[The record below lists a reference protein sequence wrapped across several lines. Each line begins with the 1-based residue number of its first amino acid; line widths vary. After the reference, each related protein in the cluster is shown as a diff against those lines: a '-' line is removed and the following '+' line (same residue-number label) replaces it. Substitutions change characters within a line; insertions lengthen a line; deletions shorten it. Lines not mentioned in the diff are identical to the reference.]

1 MTSSSPSYV
10 LEGVLRASCLVPR
23 GSCLGVRAWCL
34 TLGAVL
40 LVAGCKPS
48 DGKDEYAEAQKAL
61 EAKNY
66 EKAEELFAKSA
77 ELAPDNVDALVSLA
91 LSRIGRGMIKEAK
104 AAAEKASALAPEDI
118 DVRELLAQVAW
129 YAGEFE
135 AARELYL
142 PLATD
147 ENISADVRSQAFAA
161 LGVIDMAMCGTDM
174 QHDWLRDRAR
184 TEFLR
189 AITIDRRNATARYQM
204 ALLYRDTFGYNEAA
218 LENFRAFLQLAPEA
232 DARVQRVQRDEMP
245 NLTRIINE
253 ANAARPGA
261 AGRDVNVCSQELKK
275 AEAEWKKGAFTK
287 ARQYYS
293 NANKAD
299 PLSYE
304 AALGLAQAWE
314 KFRNGKENALKYY
327 QEACKNRTSA
337 TKTLIKTGDL
347 AMELRKYAIA
357 TEAYS
362 RAVAASAKDIT
373 AIDGLIRALRRSN
386 RAKAAEVYQQYRD
399 TIPVRKK

>member
-1 MTSSSPSYV
+1 MTSSSPSFV
-10 LEGVLRASCLVPR
+10 RSAAPAACCLASC
-23 GSCLGVRAWCL
+23 A
-34 TLGAVL
+34 L
-40 LVAGCKPS
+40 LIVAGCKPS

-61 EAKNY
+61 DARNF

-91 LSRIGRGMIKEAK
+91 LSRIGRGLIKEARD
-104 AAAEKASALAPEDI
+104 AAVRAAALAPDDL

-129 YAGEFE
+129 YSGEYE

-147 ENISADVRSQAFAA
+147 EKVPADVRSQAYAA
-161 LGVIDMAMCGTDM
+161 LGVVDMAMCGADM

-189 AITIDRRNATARYQM
+189 AIALDRFNAAARYQL
-204 ALLYRDTFGYNEAA
+204 ALLYRDSYGYNEAA
-218 LENFRAFLQLAPEA
+218 LECFRAYIQLAKEA
-232 DARVQRVQRDEMP
+232 DARMQRVQREEMP
-245 NLTRIINE
+245 SLTRIINE

-261 AGRDVNVCSQELKK
+261 AGRDVAVCSQELKK
-275 AEAEWKKGAFTK
+275 AEAEWKKGAYTK

-304 AALGLAQAWE
+304 AAFGLAQAWE
-314 KFRNGKENALKYY
+314 KDRSASAKENALKYY
-327 QEACKNRTSA
+327 QEACRNRTSA
-337 TKTLIKTGDL
+337 TKTLIRTGDL
-347 AMELRKYAIA
+347 AMTLKRYAIA
-357 TEAYS
+357 SEAYS
-362 RAVAASAKDIT
+362 RAVAANARDIT
-373 AIDGLIRALRRSN
+373 AIDGLIRALRRSS
-386 RAKAAEVYQQYRD
+386 RTKAADVYQKYRE
-399 TIPVRKK
+399 TIPVRRK

>member
-10 LEGVLRASCLVPR
+10 LEGVLRASCL
-23 GSCLGVRAWCL
+23 GVRAWCL
-34 TLGAVL
+34 TLSAVL

-104 AAAEKASALAPEDI
+104 AAAEKAAALAPDDI
-118 DVRELLAQVAW
+118 DLRELLAQVAW

-135 AARELYL
+135 TARELYL

>member
-1 MTSSSPSYV
+1 MTSSSPSSARNAFIST
-10 LEGVLRASCLVPR
+10 G
-23 GSCLGVRAWCL
+23 AWCFA
-34 TLGAVL
+34 LGALVL
-40 LVAGCKPS
+40 AAGCGPS
-48 DGKDEYAEAQKAL
+48 DGRDEYAEAQKAL
-61 EAKNY
+61 EAKNF
-66 EKAEELFAKSA
+66 EKAEQLFAKSA
-77 ELAPDNVDALVSLA
+77 ELAPDNVDALVSLT

-104 AAAEKASALAPEDI
+104 ESAEKAASLAPDDI

-135 AARELYL
+135 AARQLYL
-142 PLATD
+142 PLASD
-147 ENISADVRSQAFAA
+147 EKLPNEVRSQAFAA

-189 AITIDRRNATARYQM
+189 AIMVDRFNATARYQL
-204 ALLYRDTFGYNEAA
+204 ALLYRDTYGYNEAA
-218 LENFRAFLQLAPEA
+218 LENFRAYLQLAKEA
-232 DARVQRVQRDEMP
+232 DARMQRVQRDEMP
-245 NLTRIINE
+245 SLTRIINE

-261 AGRDVNVCSQELKK
+261 AGRDVAVCSKELKK

-304 AALGLAQAWE
+304 AALGLAQAWG
-314 KFRNGKENALKYY
+314 KFSDGKENALKYY

-347 AMELRKYAIA
+347 AMALRKYAIA

-362 RAVAASAKDIT
+362 RAVAANARDIT
-373 AIDGLIRALRRSN
+373 AIDGLIRALRKAN
-386 RAKAAEVYQQYRD
+386 RMKAAEVYQKYRE
-399 TIPVRKK
+399 TIPVKKR

>member
-1 MTSSSPSYV
+1 MTSSSPS
-10 LEGVLRASCLVPR
+10 S
-23 GSCLGVRAWCL
+23 VRSGLLSNGAWRFA
-34 TLGAVL
+34 LGAIVL
-40 LVAGCKPS
+40 AAGCKPS
-48 DGKDEYAEAQKAL
+48 DGTDEYAEAQKAL
-61 EAKNY
+61 EVKNF
-66 EKAEELFAKSA
+66 EKAEQLFAKSA
-77 ELAPDNVDALVSLA
+77 ELAPGNVDALVSLA

-104 AAAEKASALAPEDI
+104 ESAEKAAALAPDDI

-147 ENISADVRSQAFAA
+147 EKIPNDVRSQAFAA

-189 AITIDRRNATARYQM
+189 AIMVDRFNATARYQL
-204 ALLYRDTFGYNEAA
+204 ALLYRDTYGYNESA
-218 LENFRAFLQLAPEA
+218 LENFRAYLQLAKEA
-232 DARVQRVQRDEMP
+232 DERMQRVQRDEMP
-245 NLTRIINE
+245 SLTRIINE

-261 AGRDVNVCSQELKK
+261 AGRDVAVCSQELKK

-314 KFRNGKENALKYY
+314 KSRDGKENALKYY

-347 AMELRKYAIA
+347 AMSLRRYAIA

-362 RAVAASAKDIT
+362 RAVAANARDIT
-373 AIDGLIRALRRSN
+373 AIDGLIRALRKANRS
-386 RAKAAEVYQQYRD
+386 KAAEVYQKYRE
-399 TIPVRKK
+399 TIPVKKR